1 MKDKQFCFVY
11 ITVQN
16 FEEAKL
22 IAELAISSKLC
33 ACANILPTIHSM
45 FKWKGK
51 INLEKETVLILK
63 TISEKFDEL
72 EKLVIK
78 NHSYDTPCILK
89 IDISRGNREFLNWV
103 EGEVKQNEF

>member
-33 ACANILPTIHSM
+33 ACANILHTIHSM
-45 FKWKGK
+45 FKRKGK
-51 INLEKETVLILK
+51 INLEKET
-63 TISEKFDEL
+63 
-72 EKLVIK
+72 
-78 NHSYDTPCILK
+78 
-89 IDISRGNREFLNWV
+89 
-103 EGEVKQNEF
+103 